1 LSSRHAAAAKSWLT
15 RCSNNP
21 AILLQHQLSLVKELL
36 TLKLVTMQF
45 TAQQIADLLQGQIEG
60 NADAIITRL
69 SKIEEGE
76 TGSLSFLANPLYTPY
91 LYTTKASLVIVNKD
105 FVATAPVSVTLLRV
119 DSAEN
124 AFAKL
129 LEMYNQVKLNKK
141 GISKLAFIDES
152 ATVGKDIYAGEF
164 SFIGENARIGNNV
177 KIYPQVYIGD
187 NAVVG
192 DNTILFAGVKIYSE
206 TIIGKN
212 CIIHSGTV
220 LGSDGFRFNP
230 ENDIK
235 KVPQIG
241 NVVIEDD
248 VEIGANCAIDRAT
261 LGSTILR
268 KGVKFDNLI
277 HIAHN
282 VEIGENTYYAA
293 CGVVAGSTKIG
304 KNCMFSGQVGIV
316 GHLQVADNTTITA
329 QSGIS
334 KNITKPGGVY
344 MGSPAFDA
352 TKYRKAYIHFR
363 NLDAI
368 VDRVTALEKQNKVV
382 AENKEI

>member
-1 LSSRHAAAAKSWLT
+1 
-15 RCSNNP
+15 
-21 AILLQHQLSLVKELL
+21 
-36 TLKLVTMQF
+36 MQF
-45 TAQQIADLLQGQIEG
+45 TAQQIATLLHGQLEG
-60 NADAIITRL
+60 NVDAIIIRL

-76 TGSLSFLANPLYTPY
+76 PGSISFLANPLYTPF
-91 LYTTKASLVIVNKD
+91 LYTTRASLVIINKD
-105 FVATAPVSVTLLRV
+105 FVLTGPVSTTLLRV
-119 DSAEN
+119 ESAEN
-124 AFAKL
+124 AFATL

-141 GISKLAFIDES
+141 GISKLAFIAES
-152 ATVGKDIYAGEF
+152 ATLGKDVYVGEF
-164 SFIGENARIGNNV
+164 AFIGENARIGDNV
-177 KIYPQVYIGD
+177 KVYPQVYIGD
-187 NAVVG
+187 NSVVG
-192 DNTILFAGVKIYSE
+192 DNTTLFAGVKIYSE
-206 TIIGKN
+206 TSIGKN
-212 CIIHSGTV
+212 CIIHSGAV

-230 ENDIK
+230 GNDNK

-241 NVVIEDD
+241 NVIIEDE

-282 VEIGENTYYAA
+282 VEIGENTYFAA
-293 CGVVAGSTKIG
+293 HGVVAGSTKIG

-352 TKYRKAYIHFR
+352 NKYRKAFIHFR

-368 VDRVTALEKQNKVV
+368 VERITTLEKQNKAVD
-382 AENKEI
+382 ENKGA

>member
-1 LSSRHAAAAKSWLT
+1 M
-15 RCSNNP
+15 
-21 AILLQHQLSLVKELL
+21 E
-36 TLKLVTMQF
+36 F
-45 TAQQIADLLQGQIEG
+45 TAAQIAGLLNGQVEG
-60 NADAIITRL
+60 DANVAVSKL
-69 SKIEEGE
+69 SKIEEGVP
-76 TGSLSFLANPLYTPY
+76 GSVSFLANPLYTQY
-91 LYTTKASLVIVNKD
+91 VYGTQASVVIINKD
-105 FVATAPVSVTLLRV
+105 FVLTAPVTTTLIRV
-119 DSAEN
+119 EN
-124 AFAKL
+124 AGNAFTQL

-141 GISKLAFIDES
+141 GISKLSFIAES
-152 ATVGKDIYAGEF
+152 AKVGNDIYAGEF
-164 SFIGENARIGNNV
+164 SFVGENAIIGNNV

-187 NAVVG
+187 NAIIG
-192 DNTILFAGVKIYSE
+192 DNTTLFAGVKIYSE
-206 TIIGKN
+206 TSIGKS

-220 LGSDGFRFNP
+220 IGSDGFRFNP
-230 ENDIK
+230 ENDHK

-241 NVVIEDD
+241 NVIIEDD

-293 CGVVAGSTKIG
+293 HGVVAGSTKIG

-316 GHLQVADNTTITA
+316 GHLNIADNTTITA

-334 KNITKPGGVY
+334 KSITKPGDVY

-352 TKYRKAYIHFR
+352 NKYRKAYIHFR

-368 VDRVTALEKQNKVV
+368 VQRIDKIEKLQKGTGV
-382 AENKEI
+382 KES

>member
-1 LSSRHAAAAKSWLT
+1 
-15 RCSNNP
+15 
-21 AILLQHQLSLVKELL
+21 
-36 TLKLVTMQF
+36 MQF
-45 TAQQIADLLQGQIEG
+45 SAQQIAGLLKGQLEG
-60 NADAIITRL
+60 NADVTISKL

-76 TGSLSFLANPLYTPY
+76 PGSISFLANPAYTSY
-91 LYTTKASLVIVNKD
+91 IYTTKASLVIVNND
-105 FVATAPVSVTLLRV
+105 FVATAPISATLLRV
-119 DSAEN
+119 ESAQA
-124 AFAKL
+124 AFTTL

-141 GISKLAFIDES
+141 GISKMAFISES

-164 SFIGENARIGNNV
+164 SFIGENAKIGDNV
-177 KIYPQVYIGD
+177 KIYPQVYVGDNVEIGD
-187 NAVVG
+187 N
-192 DNTILFAGVKIYSE
+192 TTLFPGVKVYSE
-206 TIIGKN
+206 THIGKN

-230 ENDIK
+230 ENEVK

-293 CGVVAGSTKIG
+293 AGVVAGSTKIG

-316 GHLQVADNTTITA
+316 GHLQVADNTILTA
-329 QSGIS
+329 QSGVS
-334 KNITKPGGVY
+334 KSITKPGGVY

-352 TKYRKAYIHFR
+352 TKYRKAFIHFR
-363 NLDAI
+363 NLESI
-368 VDRVTALEKQNKVV
+368 VDRITVLEKQQK
-382 AENKEI
+382 AATEKKEA